1 MKGLYCQ
8 NKSFKNLP
16 FCINEK
22 LQRDNKHLKSIQNL
36 HYAMTEQKQQKNSK
50 NNLKSFPFPSLMK
63 RTKDLLPSQNNLLQ
77 SGKHNQTNKI
87 QKYFYKDLEMDISA
101 ASLHFPSVPEL
112 HIAQPSIS
120 PNPKKFRSGARH
132 FVFFFTRLEY
142 GSIQQSV
149 TPLSHFL
156 PLHRNSSTPIA
167 IHELHILIEKTQK

>member
-1 MKGLYCQ
+1 
-8 NKSFKNLP
+8 
-16 FCINEK
+16 
-22 LQRDNKHLKSIQNL
+22 
-36 HYAMTEQKQQKNSK
+36 MTEQKQQKNSK

-101 ASLHFPSVPEL
+101 ACLHFPSVPEL

-132 FVFFFTRLEY
+132 FVFFFL
-142 GSIQQSV
+142 QDLNMDQFNNQLH
-149 TPLSHFL
+149 LSLIFCLYTGTLL
-156 PLHRNSSTPIA
+156 PR
-167 IHELHILIEKTQK
+167 